1 MPPHIVAMC
10 RDVWFWMGWR
20 GGDTIAVVVVVV
32 VVVEHRRYYYLMVMD
47 DLIVVAAGE
56 NQLLMPWYIM
66 LTLERMQN
74 TYS

>member
-1 MPPHIVAMC
+1 MPPRIVAMY

-20 GGDTIAVVVVVV
+20 GGGTIAVAVVVVVV
-32 VVVEHRRYYYLMVMD
+32 VHRRYYLMVMD